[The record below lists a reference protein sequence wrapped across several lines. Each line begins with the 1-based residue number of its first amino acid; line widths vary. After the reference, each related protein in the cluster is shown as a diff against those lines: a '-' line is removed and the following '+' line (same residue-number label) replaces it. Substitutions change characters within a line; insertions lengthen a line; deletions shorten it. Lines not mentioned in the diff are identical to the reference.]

1 MERLAHAEQWSILA
15 VLSLGLGGLFL
26 WLRLPAALLLGP
38 MLAAV
43 ALGLRGATIRVHRLA
58 MPIAQAILGCMIARA
73 LSLSLLSPLLD
84 DWPVVLLVLLCTQLC
99 SAITGW
105 LLVRL
110 SDLPGPT
117 GAWGSSPGGASA
129 MVAVAGEFGADVRLV
144 AFMQYLR
151 VLFVAA
157 AAALVVRVGLG
168 DAPQGV
174 PLAPP
179 WFPALG
185 WAFVATLL
193 LAGGGAWLG
202 RRLRIPAGALL
213 LPMLIGALCNTTGVM
228 TPQTPEWLLAIAY
241 TLIGWQVGLLFTR
254 TLFVL
259 ALRALPQIILSI
271 AALMLCCALMAWGL
285 TQVLP
290 IDPLSAYLATSPGGL
305 DTIAIIAAG
314 SQVNLAFVMALQMLR
329 LFTIL
334 LMGPAVARWISR
346 HAASAP

>member
-1 MERLAHAEQWSILA
+1 MGRLQAQGKQWALLA
-15 VLSLGLGGLFL
+15 LFSLGLGMLFL
-26 WLRLPAALLLGP
+26 WLHLPAALLLGP

-43 ALGLRGATIRVHRLA
+43 VMGLRGATIRVHGLA
-58 MPIAQAILGCMIARA
+58 MPLAQSILGCMIARS
-73 LSLSLLSPLLD
+73 LSLSLLTPLLD
-84 DWPVVLLVLLCTQLC
+84 DWPIVLLVLLCTQLC
-99 SAITGW
+99 SGVAGW

-129 MVAVAGEFGADVRLV
+129 MVAMAGEFGADVRLV

-151 VLFVAA
+151 VLFVAM
-157 AAALVVRVGLG
+157 AAALVVRLGVG
-168 DAPQGV
+168 DTPHVSASV
-174 PLAPP
+174 P
-179 WFPALG
+179 WFPPLG

-193 LAGGGAWLG
+193 IAGVGGWLG
-202 RRLRIPAGALL
+202 QRLHIPAGALL
-213 LPMLIGALCNTTGVM
+213 LPMLIGALCNMTGVL
-228 TPQTPEWLLAIAY
+228 TPQTPEWLLVIAY
-241 TLIGWQVGLLFTR
+241 TLIGWHVGLLFTR
-254 TLFVL
+254 AIFQL
-259 ALRALPQIILSI
+259 ALRTLPQILLSI
-271 AALMLCCALMAWGL
+271 ATLMALCALMAWGL

-334 LMGPAVARWISR
+334 LIGPPMARWISR
-346 HAASAP
+346 HAVSSP

>member
-1 MERLAHAEQWSILA
+1 
-15 VLSLGLGGLFL
+15 
-26 WLRLPAALLLGP
+26 
-38 MLAAV
+38 
-43 ALGLRGATIRVHRLA
+43 
-58 MPIAQAILGCMIARA
+58 
-73 LSLSLLSPLLD
+73 
-84 DWPVVLLVLLCTQLC
+84 
-99 SAITGW
+99 
-105 LLVRL
+105 
-110 SDLPGPT
+110 
-117 GAWGSSPGGASA
+117 
-129 MVAVAGEFGADVRLV
+129 
-144 AFMQYLR
+144 
-151 VLFVAA
+151 
-157 AAALVVRVGLG
+157 
-168 DAPQGV
+168 
-174 PLAPP
+174 
-179 WFPALG
+179 
-185 WAFVATLL
+185 
-193 LAGGGAWLG
+193 
-202 RRLRIPAGALL
+202 
-213 LPMLIGALCNTTGVM
+213 MLIGALCNTTGVM

-241 TLIGWQVGLLFTR
+241 ALIGWQVGLLFTR

>member
-129 MVAVAGEFGADVRLV
+129 MVAMAGEFGADVRLV

-185 WAFVATLL
+185 WAVCCHAAPRRRRC
-193 LAGGGAWLG
+193 LAGTPPAYS
-202 RRLRIPAGALL
+202 RR
-213 LPMLIGALCNTTGVM
+213 
-228 TPQTPEWLLAIAY
+228 
-241 TLIGWQVGLLFTR
+241 
-254 TLFVL
+254 
-259 ALRALPQIILSI
+259 
-271 AALMLCCALMAWGL
+271 
-285 TQVLP
+285 
-290 IDPLSAYLATSPGGL
+290 
-305 DTIAIIAAG
+305 
-314 SQVNLAFVMALQMLR
+314 
-329 LFTIL
+329 
-334 LMGPAVARWISR
+334 GPA
-346 HAASAP
+346 AADADRRSV